1 VGAGS
6 WAQTAADMDEA
17 LSQLWTLA
25 DEAGA
30 HGTLGLFLWMAKR
43 IRAQSP
49 RGGAHHESCS
59 PPRRPGQFFPDG
71 GFGHVGLYLCGGSIK
86 YRYATGSMG

>member
-1 VGAGS
+1 MGEVS
-6 WAQTAADMDEA
+6 WAQTAAGLDEA

-25 DEAGA
+25 DEARS
-30 HGTLGLFLWMAKR
+30 HGTLGLFLWMAKW

-59 PPRRPGQFFPDG
+59 PPRRPGQFFSDG
-71 GFGHVGLYLCGGSIK
+71 GVGHVGLYLCGGSIK
-86 YRYATGSMG
+86 YRDATGSMG

>member
-1 VGAGS
+1 MGCQNGAMLWTRSCETFVGEVS
-6 WAQTAADMDEA
+6 WAQTTAGMDEA

-25 DEAGA
+25 DEARS

-43 IRAQSP
+43 INAQSP

-59 PPRRPGQFFPDG
+59 PP
-71 GFGHVGLYLCGGSIK
+71 
-86 YRYATGSMG
+86 